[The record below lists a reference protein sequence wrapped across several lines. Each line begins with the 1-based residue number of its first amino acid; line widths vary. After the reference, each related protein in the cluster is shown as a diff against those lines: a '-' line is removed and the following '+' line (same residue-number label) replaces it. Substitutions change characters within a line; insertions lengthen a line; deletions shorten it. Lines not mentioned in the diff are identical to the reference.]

1 MAVVHAASHRYLRG
15 ALALIQ
21 NFLTAGVF
29 YGWVALSQQLL
40 STISDLSSAD
50 LHTAFVLASSL
61 SLLAPWQH

>member
-29 YGWVALSQQLL
+29 YGWVALSQLL

-61 SLLAPWQH
+61 SLLAP